1 MLTRKKVKTTLVL
14 VFGIVILLNIIADRF
29 YLRLDFTEDQRY
41 TLSEATKDILY
52 SLEDPVTIQAYF
64 SEDLPPD
71 VGKVKQDFQDLL
83 TEYSN
88 YSSGQ
93 VVYEFINPNESQETE
108 VKAQQ
113 SGIRP
118 IMINVRERD
127 QVKQQRAYLGA
138 IVQLGDRTEI
148 IPYIQP
154 GAAMEFALSSA
165 IKKISIVDKPGL
177 AILQGNGEP
186 GLNEMPQLLE
196 ALSVMYNV
204 SPIDFDSTLGV
215 PAGINTL
222 LIIAPSDTME
232 SINFAYLDAFL
243 ERGGNLLM
251 AINRVDRNLENGMG
265 ESLYTGL
272 SDWLKDKGIEIEEN
286 FIVDINCTTVMVRQ
300 QQGQFTF
307 NTPLRFPYIPVINNF
322 TEHPI
327 TEGLESIIFPFVSPI
342 KITGVDTSVTVIPLA
357 LTSEKTGT
365 QKPPVYFDVSKQW
378 GATDFLTGNLPV
390 AVALEG
396 NINKQNFSKLVLFGD
411 GDFVV
416 NGAGQN
422 AQQVSPDNINI
433 MVNSIDWLADDTGLI
448 ELRTKGVTS
457 RPLNSQLEDGTKT
470 LIKYVNFLAPMILII
485 LYGVYRFQVRRKI
498 KNNLM
503 TIDYV

>member
-1 MLTRKKVKTTLVL
+1 MLTRKKVQTTLIL
-14 VFGIVILLNIIADRF
+14 VFAIVILINLIGSRF
-29 YLRLDFTEDQRY
+29 FFRLDFTEDQRY
-41 TLSEATKDILY
+41 TLSDATKDILN
-52 SLEDPVTIQAYF
+52 SLEEPVTINAYF

-71 VGKVKQDFQDLL
+71 VAKVRTDFLDLL

-108 VKAQQ
+108 LKAQQ

-148 IPYIQP
+148 IPYVQP

-165 IKKISIVDKPGL
+165 LKKISIVDKPKL

-186 GLNEMPQLLE
+186 GLNELPQLME
-196 ALSVMYNV
+196 SLSVMYEV
-204 SPIDFDSTLGV
+204 FPVDFDSTMGV
-215 PAGINTL
+215 PADFNTL
-222 LIIAPSDTME
+222 LIISPRDTM
-232 SINFAYLDAFL
+232 NTVDMRYLDSFL
-243 ERGGNLLM
+243 ARGGNLMM
-251 AINRVDRNLENGMG
+251 ALNRVDRNLENGMG
-265 ESLYTGL
+265 EGLYTGL
-272 SDWLKDKGIEIEEN
+272 SDWLKEKGIEIEEN

-327 TEGLESIIFPFVSPI
+327 TEGLESLILPFVSPI
-342 KITGVDTSVTVIPLA
+342 KISGVDTSVTVIPLA
-357 LTSEKTGT
+357 VTSEKTGT

-378 GATDFLTGNLPV
+378 GATDFLTASLPV

-396 NINKQNFSKLVLFGD
+396 KINGENFSKMVLFSD

-422 AQQVSPDNINI
+422 AQQVQPDNINI

-457 RPLNSQLEDGTKT
+457 RPLDAQLEDGTKS
-470 LIKYVNFLAPMILII
+470 LIKYINFLLPIIMII